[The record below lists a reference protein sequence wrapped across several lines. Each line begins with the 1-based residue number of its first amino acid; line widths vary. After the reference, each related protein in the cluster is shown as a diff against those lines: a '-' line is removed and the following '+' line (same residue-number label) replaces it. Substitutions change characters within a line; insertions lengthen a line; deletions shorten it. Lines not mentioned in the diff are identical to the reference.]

1 MNPIHTSL
9 AEYQT
14 QTDFDVLCE
23 QSVESKGGGGR
34 SFVYK
39 PKGKILG
46 AAMAIGLLPYLAPN
60 FEGGQRLGQYKP

>member
-1 MNPIHTSL
+1 MRAISGK
-9 AEYQT
+9 QR
-14 QTDFDVLCE
+14 
-23 QSVESKGGGGR
+23 GGER

-39 PKGKILG
+39 PEGKILG